1 MTTTRSSPVCMSP
14 RLLPF
19 QAYKEGKITFTCVA
33 LPDPDILVRAGA
45 YQMMPPNPIFCPC
58 PYNFC
63 TSRTYIHTPVA
74 EHSCPLSN
82 ILTTLNPIPF
92 REGKKSRSIV
102 HARTN
107 GSSESVARPTRRPS
121 THPARGASKIARPSS
136 HVAARDGKESSAHM
150 HMPPALPGA
159 TTKPDQARAARSGG
173 RWNLAILD
181 GGQSAA
187 GLDAL
192 RSNSPCVCMRACR
205 SSFYFGLCLP
215 GAAGQWNVCAKL
227 KYAYINLARAS
238 RKDQGGGFPL
248 SRPRQIR
255 NWRWLN

>member
-1 MTTTRSSPVCMSP
+1 VNLLKILQYLVNFVGIPV
-14 RLLPF
+14 F
-19 QAYKEGKITFTCVA
+19 
-33 LPDPDILVRAGA
+33 
-45 YQMMPPNPIFCPC
+45 
-58 PYNFC
+58 
-63 TSRTYIHTPVA
+63 
-74 EHSCPLSN
+74 
-82 ILTTLNPIPF
+82 
-92 REGKKSRSIV
+92 SRSFCSQCLIPAAINPPSAC
-102 HARTN
+102 HRPRAR
-107 GSSESVARPTRRPS
+107 R
-121 THPARGASKIARPSS
+121 ASKIAR
-136 HVAARDGKESSAHM
+136 RRTSAHM

>member
-1 MTTTRSSPVCMSP
+1 VVSQKRELTVNLLKILQYLVNFVGIPV
-14 RLLPF
+14 F
-19 QAYKEGKITFTCVA
+19 
-33 LPDPDILVRAGA
+33 
-45 YQMMPPNPIFCPC
+45 
-58 PYNFC
+58 
-63 TSRTYIHTPVA
+63 
-74 EHSCPLSN
+74 
-82 ILTTLNPIPF
+82 
-92 REGKKSRSIV
+92 SRSFCSQCLIPAAINPPSAC
-102 HARTN
+102 HRPRAR
-107 GSSESVARPTRRPS
+107 R
-121 THPARGASKIARPSS
+121 ASKIAR
-136 HVAARDGKESSAHM
+136 RRTSAHM

-159 TTKPDQARAARSGG
+159 TTKPDQACRAAQARAARSGG

-205 SSFYFGLCLP
+205 SSFYFGLLP